1 MWIAQTIV
9 IEALASLSLA
19 VATKERNVRAQQ
31 ARRRG
36 VLAKW
41 TEEESHEAIPRN
53 THAH

>member
-1 MWIAQTIV
+1 MWIAQAIG
-9 IEALASLSLA
+9 IEPLVSLSLA